1 MAALVLSDSGKIF
14 DKYLKILYDKG
25 YRKLDIIETHI
36 NRLKAVYRKSTATIN
51 INGEVLI
58 PTFNLNHLSISFN
71 FYFNYSIYLNIY
83 IYKLFKLFKI

>member
-1 MAALVLSDSGKIF
+1 MAALVLLDAGKIF
-14 DKYLKILYDKG
+14 DKYLKILYDKS
-25 YRKLDIIETHI
+25 YRKLGIIETHI

-58 PTFNLNHLSISFN
+58 PTLNHLSISFN

-83 IYKLFKLFKI
+83 KLFKLFKI